1 MDKESWVDVESCITV
16 CGYGPADSVAGDIS
30 ESDLLLF
37 TVAISL
43 PYFRAHFL
51 ITEDLADVNHRLNN
65 K

>member
-1 MDKESWVDVESCITV
+1 MWRAVLLFVVMALLTL
-16 CGYGPADSVAGDIS
+16 VAGDIS

-43 PYFRAHFL
+43 LYFRAHFL

>member
-1 MDKESWVDVESCITV
+1 MWRAVLLFVVMALLTL
-16 CGYGPADSVAGDIS
+16 VAGDIS

-43 PYFRAHFL
+43 LYFRAHFL
-51 ITEDLADVNHRLNN
+51 ITEDLADVNQRLNN